1 MPLQSEP
8 TVVPGILLSDLSI
21 VEHGT
26 NKRTIVGC
34 FDHLMFPQF
43 PATYGRFFVTA
54 WIANLAGSVSQI
66 ELTCRVEEKIS
77 GHVMF
82 STASTL
88 NFETPHT
95 FEQTQVVALGVPI
108 LGGVFKKHAL
118 YTVVLL
124 LNGEEVGRRDFNVSQ
139 LPAQSGSNRP
149 QQH

>member
-8 TVVPGILLSDLSI
+8 TVIPGILLSDLSI

-43 PATYGRFFVTA
+43 PATYGRFFVTT

-66 ELTCRVEEKIS
+66 ELTCQIEEKIS

-95 FEQTQVVALGVPI
+95 FEQTQVVALGVPV
-108 LGGVFKKHAL
+108 LGIVFQKAGL
-118 YTVVLL
+118 YTVIML
-124 LNGEEVGRRDFNVSQ
+124 LNGEEVGRRDFNVSL
-139 LPAQSGSNRP
+139 LPTARP
-149 QQH
+149 AN

>member
-26 NKRTIVGC
+26 SKRTVVGC

-66 ELTCRVEEKIS
+66 ELTCRIEETS

-88 NFETPHT
+88 NFNTPHT
-95 FEQTQVVALGVPI
+95 FEQTQVVALAVPV
-108 LGGVFKKHAL
+108 LGLVFQKAGL

-124 LNGEEVGRRDFNVSQ
+124 LNGEEVGRRDFNVSL
-139 LPAQSGSNRP
+139 LPPPRPSAPPSSG
-149 QQH
+149 